1 MAIEEFDEIDDI
13 DFTPESQKKKAPEE
27 QPTEQQPS
35 EPPPEIE
42 RELDEEGNERRP
54 SIDLGSQEMEQP
66 PDLSRFEDR
75 PPPPPPEA
83 EEEVA
88 LSPDLV
94 AAGEEAAQP
103 PARPRARRFRFLQNE
118 TFRRVAVALPA
129 IVFALVIIDVGGALF
144 AAAMLALALLGL
156 REYFAMTADS
166 RPLPTA
172 AYIAV
177 GGMILA
183 AYLGSSFNVLMALA
197 CGFPLMFIEA
207 ANRGNHRD
215 VTFSLSITLLGLAWL
230 GLGFSH
236 AVLLEELP
244 THGHVLLLDVLIG
257 TFVGDTCA
265 YGAGRLF
272 GKRIFGDR
280 RLAAQISPN
289 KTYEGLIGGF
299 LGGTLAFWFAGLYQD
314 WLPGIDAL
322 AMGAVIAALAPIGDL
337 FASMIKRDWD
347 IKDTGKLFGPHGG
360 LIDRLDAAMFT
371 IVAGFYLAVAF
382 VY

>member
-1 MAIEEFDEIDDI
+1 
-13 DFTPESQKKKAPEE
+13 
-27 QPTEQQPS
+27 
-35 EPPPEIE
+35 
-42 RELDEEGNERRP
+42 
-54 SIDLGSQEMEQP
+54 MEQP

-75 PPPPPPEA
+75 PPPPPPEEP
-83 EEEVA
+83 EEG
-88 LSPDLV
+88 LSPELV
-94 AAGEEAAQP
+94 AAGEADAETAG
-103 PARPRARRFRFLQNE
+103 RPRRARLRFLQNE
-118 TFRRVAVALPA
+118 TFRRVAFALPA
-129 IVFALVIIDVGGALF
+129 IIFALVIIDVGGALF
-144 AAAMLALALLGL
+144 AAAMLGLALLGL

-166 RPLPTA
+166 KPLPTA

-207 ANRGNHRD
+207 ANRGSHRD

-244 THGHVLLLDVLIG
+244 THGHVLLVDVLIG

-289 KTYEGLIGGF
+289 KTYEGLLGGF

-322 AMGAVIAALAPIGDL
+322 AMGAVIAALAPLGDL

-347 IKDTGKLFGPHGG
+347 IKDTGRLFGPHGG